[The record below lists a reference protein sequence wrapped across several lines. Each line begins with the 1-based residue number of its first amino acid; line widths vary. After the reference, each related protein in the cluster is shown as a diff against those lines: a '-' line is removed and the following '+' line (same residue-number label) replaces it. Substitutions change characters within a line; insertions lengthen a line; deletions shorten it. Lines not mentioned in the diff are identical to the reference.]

1 MFTLSK
7 NTVRMLLDTHESPSS
22 LSETSK
28 IVPEATDATPETLK
42 VISKAIDITKNNLH
56 IGAQALGMNEQWAG
70 YPEDSREYNLYAR
83 SENNYENLKNLL
95 SMLQL
100 ANASRNEAKIQQALA
115 QYNTFN

>member
-42 VISKAIDITKNNLH
+42 VISKAIDITK
-56 IGAQALGMNEQWAG
+56 II
-70 YPEDSREYNLYAR
+70 S
-83 SENNYENLKNLL
+83 
-95 SMLQL
+95 
-100 ANASRNEAKIQQALA
+100 I
-115 QYNTFN
+115 